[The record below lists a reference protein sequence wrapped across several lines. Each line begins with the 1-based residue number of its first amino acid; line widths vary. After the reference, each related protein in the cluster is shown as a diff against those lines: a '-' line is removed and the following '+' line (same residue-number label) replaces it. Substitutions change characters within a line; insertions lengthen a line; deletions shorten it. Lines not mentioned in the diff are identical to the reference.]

1 MSQRARPVI
10 PSTTALR
17 VFEAAARHGS
27 FTEAADELCLTQS
40 AVSKQIKSL
49 EDSLGVTL
57 FVRINRGLVLTELG
71 RWYLDDIRPAL
82 QQLEAAAVKLATRR
96 ASRTTLTL
104 RIVAIVG
111 DRWLLP
117 RFNRFAQAHPELD
130 VQFTS
135 LLSRDGQ
142 DQVQADGEFR
152 FGEGAWPGCAADYLF
167 GRELLLVAAPELLN
181 KLGHPQQA
189 WEVLR
194 FPLLQH
200 FQVPQ
205 AWQEF
210 FSAHDIAL
218 EAAPQIIRYEFYSTI
233 IGAAAAGMG
242 LALVPRMF
250 VADELQ
256 RGVLVN
262 PLAAGV
268 IGRSGYYFVFPQHK
282 QADPALA
289 ALRAWL
295 IDEARAETEEHAA
308 WIHWAKLPSERSI
321 DSST

>member
-1 MSQRARPVI
+1 
-10 PSTTALR
+10 LR

-27 FTEAADELCLTQS
+27 FTEAAEELFLTQS

-49 EDSLGVTL
+49 EDALGVAL

-71 RWYLDDIRPAL
+71 RWYLDDVRPAL
-82 QQLEAAAVKLATRR
+82 QQLEAATVKLATRR
-96 ASRTTLTL
+96 ASRSTLTL

-117 RFNRFAQAHPELD
+117 RFSRFAQAHPELD

-135 LLSRDGQ
+135 LLSRDGH

-152 FGEGAWPGCAADYLF
+152 FGEGSWPGCDADYLF
-167 GRELLLVAAPELLN
+167 GRELLLVAAPALLA
-181 KLGHPQQA
+181 KLGNLQHA

-200 FQVPQ
+200 FQVPHS
-205 AWQEF
+205 WQEF
-210 FSAHDIAL
+210 FDA
-218 EAAPQIIRYEFYSTI
+218 QIVRYEFYSTI
-233 IGAAAAGMG
+233 IGAAVAGMG
-242 LALVPRMF
+242 LALVPRLF
-250 VADELQ
+250 LLDELQ
-256 RGVLVN
+256 RGTLVN
-262 PLAAGV
+262 PMAAGV

-282 QADPALA
+282 QADPSLA

-295 IDEARAETEEHAA
+295 IDEARAGTEVDEGRV
-308 WIHWAKLPSERSI
+308 HWAKVPSDRNI
-321 DSST
+321 VSST

>member
-1 MSQRARPVI
+1 MHPLI

-27 FTEAADELCLTQS
+27 FTEAAEELFLTQS

-49 EDSLGVTL
+49 EDALGVAL

-71 RWYLDDIRPAL
+71 RWYLDDVRPAL
-82 QQLEAAAVKLATRR
+82 QQLEAATVKLATRR

-117 RFNRFAQAHPELD
+117 RFSRFAQAHPELD

-142 DQVQADGEFR
+142 DQAQADGEFR
-152 FGEGAWPGCAADYLF
+152 FGEGSWPGCAADYLF
-167 GRELLLVAAPELLN
+167 GRELLLVAAPALLA
-181 KLGHPQQA
+181 KLGNLQQA

-200 FQVPQ
+200 FQVPH

-210 FSAHDIAL
+210 FDAHGVVP
-218 EAAPQIIRYEFYSTI
+218 ETAPQIVRYEFYSTI
-233 IGAAAAGMG
+233 IGAAVNGMG
-242 LALVPRMF
+242 LALVPRVF
-250 VADELQ
+250 LLDELQ
-256 RGVLVN
+256 RGTLVN
-262 PLAAGV
+262 PMAAGV

-295 IDEARAETEEHAA
+295 IEEAQADAQADDGRV
-308 WIHWAKLPSERSI
+308 HWAKVPSDRNI
-321 DSST
+321 VSST

>member
-1 MSQRARPVI
+1 MHPLI

-27 FTEAADELCLTQS
+27 FTEAAEELFLTQS

-49 EDSLGVTL
+49 EDALGVAL
-57 FVRINRGLVLTELG
+57 FVRINRGLVLTEPG
-71 RWYLDDIRPAL
+71 RWYLDDVRPAL
-82 QQLEAAAVKLATRR
+82 QLLEAATVKLATRR
-96 ASRTTLTL
+96 SSRATLTL
-104 RIVAIVG
+104 RILAIVG

-142 DQVQADGEFR
+142 DQAQADGEFR
-152 FGEGAWPGCAADYLF
+152 FGEGSWPGCEADYLF
-167 GRELLLVAAPELLN
+167 GRELVLVAAPALLAR
-181 KLGHPQQA
+181 LGNLQHA

-200 FQVPQ
+200 FQVPH

-210 FSAHDIAL
+210 FAAHGVVQ
-218 EAAPQIIRYEFYSTI
+218 EAAPQVVRYEFYSTI
-233 IGAAAAGMG
+233 IGAAVNGMG
-242 LALVPRMF
+242 LALVPRVF
-250 VADELQ
+250 LLDELQ
-256 RGVLVN
+256 RGTLVN
-262 PLAAGV
+262 PMAAGAV
-268 IGRSGYYFVFPQHK
+268 GRSGYYFVFPQHK
-282 QADPALA
+282 QTDPALA

-295 IDEARAETEEHAA
+295 IDEAQADALLDDGRG
-308 WIHWAKLPSERSI
+308 HWAKVPSDRNI
-321 DSST
+321 VSST